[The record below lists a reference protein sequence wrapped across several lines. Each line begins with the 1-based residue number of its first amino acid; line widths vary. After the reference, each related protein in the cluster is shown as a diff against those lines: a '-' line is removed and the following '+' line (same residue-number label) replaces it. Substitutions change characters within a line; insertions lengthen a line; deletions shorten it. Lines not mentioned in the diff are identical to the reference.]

1 MLERFPSSFSGTI
14 KSLPEGTRWQGMDK
28 AVTKQQRSLS
38 CGGDT
43 SSGVWESPLAPPQ
56 TLHWE
61 AAGGWTRQGF
71 ITQPEMRVYPLTASY
86 HLCCSELLVFFT
98 DRKNNFPLKD
108 LFLFFFLVK
117 YFQSFNYYFFLAIAC
132 VLSSR
137 ETQRSQ
143 SLLHLSPGSPS
154 HVLKA
159 WLQWG
164 IAFPLCKFNVP
175 FFLHLQM

>member
-117 YFQSFNYYFFLAIAC
+117 YFQSFNYYFFFSYCMRSFQQRDTEVTVSAAFVSWKSFPCSESLAAVRDC
-132 VLSSR
+132 FS
-137 ETQRSQ
+137 T
-143 SLLHLSPGSPS
+143 
-154 HVLKA
+154 
-159 WLQWG
+159 LQ
-164 IAFPLCKFNVP
+164 V
-175 FFLHLQM
+175 